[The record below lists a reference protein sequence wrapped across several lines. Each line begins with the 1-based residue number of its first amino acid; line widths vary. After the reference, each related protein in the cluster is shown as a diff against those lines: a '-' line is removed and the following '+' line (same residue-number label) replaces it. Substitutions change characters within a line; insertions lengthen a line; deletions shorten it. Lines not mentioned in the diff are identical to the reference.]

1 MRTKFDIYVFYYY
14 NWIDTSTCGLLVP
27 EDISRPVAS
36 ASALTWFVKHI
47 HYWNLQSL
55 NVII

>member
-47 HYWNLQSL
+47 HY
-55 NVII
+55 